1 MVERKKFRRG
11 VSAVLL
17 ENIRY
22 FHVFKSVKKI
32 RSRVRKRLYVLRNT
46 LSLIKMHAMEECLPR
61 KLQNFNI
68 FCLLF
73 IMYNC
78 VKQLQCTKLYEFLI

>member
-22 FHVFKSVKKI
+22 FHVCKSVQKI

-46 LSLIKMHAMEECLPR
+46 LSLIKMHIMEEECLLR

-68 FCLLF
+68 FCLL
-73 IMYNC
+73 
-78 VKQLQCTKLYEFLI
+78 